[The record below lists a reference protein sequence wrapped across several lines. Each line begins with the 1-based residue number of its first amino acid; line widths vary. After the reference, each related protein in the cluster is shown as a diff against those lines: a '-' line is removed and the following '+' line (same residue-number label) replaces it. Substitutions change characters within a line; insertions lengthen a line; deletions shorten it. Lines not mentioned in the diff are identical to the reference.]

1 MNSVQYSLVRLTYA
15 YRYTLSNYF
24 LRASGT

>member
-15 YRYTLSNYF
+15 YGYTLDGYS